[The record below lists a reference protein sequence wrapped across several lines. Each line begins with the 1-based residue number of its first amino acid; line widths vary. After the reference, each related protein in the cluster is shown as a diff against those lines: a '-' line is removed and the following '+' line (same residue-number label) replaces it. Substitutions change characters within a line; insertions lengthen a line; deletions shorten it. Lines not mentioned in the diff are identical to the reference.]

1 MKKSA
6 TFICLVLFAAA
17 CAAMEGPRSAAGDK
31 LYEAVAGNT
40 LAVVDSASK
49 ATERRLAL
57 GVASADWSHLYSI
70 SGAELVDTDPA
81 TGASRR
87 SMQVGA
93 SFHLPPA
100 TASGMPGGLSPNGRW
115 LVVER
120 SEQRSTHMLVI
131 DTATVTI
138 ARRVDL
144 AGDFE
149 FDAIDN
155 TGGSLYLIQRLND
168 REYYVRLYDLAVGAL
183 TENIVIDKSDGNQAM
198 TGLRL
203 SGLPSVGGHWLF
215 SMYVR
220 RGESPFV
227 HALSLDGPFAFC
239 LDLPGAGYEMGWS
252 LALNAAGSKLYAV
265 NPTTGTVA
273 EMSTGANDAPAVI
286 RTARFQ
292 AASAA
297 GGGGAALVIGKTLV
311 AGGPSGLVWIDTA
324 NLRVT
329 GRSLDGWHVA
339 GVGLSPDGK
348 SLYAVADGGRV
359 AAVSIATREVTATFD
374 PAAGRPMALMRVAAA

>member
-49 ATERRLAL
+49 ATDRRLAL

-120 SEQRSTHMLVI
+120 SDQRTTHMLVI
-131 DTATVTI
+131 DTVALTVTHE
-138 ARRVDL
+138 VDL
-144 AGDFE
+144 TGDFE

-155 TGGSLYLIQRLND
+155 SGSGLYLIQHLND
-168 REYYVRLYDLAVGAL
+168 REYYVRLYDLAAGAL
-183 TENIVIDKSDGNQAM
+183 TDNIVIDKSDGNQAM

-203 SGLPSVGGHWLF
+203 SGVPSIGGHWLF

-220 RGESPFV
+220 KQDEPFV

-252 LALNAAGSKLYAV
+252 LALNADGSKLYAV
-265 NPTTGTVA
+265 NPSSGTVT
-273 EMSTGANDAPAVI
+273 EMSTGSDYAPAVI

-292 AASAA
+292 AAP
-297 GGGGAALVIGKTLV
+297 GEGGAGAAIVVGTTLI
-311 AGGPSGLVWIDTA
+311 AGGPGGLVWIDA
-324 NLRVT
+324 SSLRLT

-348 SLYAVADGGRV
+348 SIYAVADSGRI
-359 AAVSIATREVTATFD
+359 AAVSIATREVTAMFD
-374 PAAGRPMALMRVAAA
+374 PAAGRPLALMRVAAA